1 MLYLYITEIHLFYK
15 GDNHMV
21 MNMNNLRIF
30 MKVAEKMNITEAS
43 KELFISQPA
52 VSKAVK
58 NLEKS
63 LNIKLFIRDKQ
74 NGLMLTEVGKE
85 ILILARQMK
94 VIENKIYQVA
104 DRENK
109 LLNGKIK
116 VGSFPAVSTNIL
128 PKTIAL
134 FRSKY
139 PLVNIELVEGTSNQ
153 IKEWVEDRTVDMGI
167 VASPFDPYEFKILH
181 NDYMVA
187 IIPENHR
194 LNQEKKIDLE
204 KYQNEIIFCKGGH
217 EIAISKIFQINNI
230 EFKENLTVQN
240 AETLINMVKN
250 NLGIGI
256 ISNFTLSSVSHNLI
270 IKNINPR
277 ITRDIGIIT
286 HSFDEVTPATKEFI
300 NVMIQSHKS
309 ESFKAQEISDT
320 NK

>member
-1 MLYLYITEIHLFYK
+1 
-15 GDNHMV
+15 MV
-21 MNMNNLRIF
+21 MNMNNLKIF
-30 MKVAEKMNITEAS
+30 MKVAEKLNITEAS
-43 KELFISQPA
+43 KDLFISQPA

-74 NGLMLTEVGKE
+74 KGLMLTEVGKE

-109 LLNGKIK
+109 LLSGKIK

-128 PKTIAL
+128 PSTIAL

-139 PLVNIELVEGTSNQ
+139 PLVTIELVEGTSNQ
-153 IKEWVEDRTVDMGI
+153 IKELVEDRTVDMGI
-167 VASPFDPYEFKILH
+167 VASPFDPYEFEIIN

-194 LNQEKKIDLE
+194 LSREKKIDLE

-217 EIAISKIFQINNI
+217 EIAISKIFQKNNI

-240 AETLINMVKN
+240 AQTLINMVKN
-250 NLGIGI
+250 NIGIGI
-256 ISNFTLSSVSHNLI
+256 ISKFTLSSVSHNLI

-286 HSFDEVTPATKEFI
+286 HSFNEVTPATKEFI

-309 ESFKAQEISDT
+309 ESFKVQEVSDID
-320 NK
+320 

>member
-1 MLYLYITEIHLFYK
+1 
-15 GDNHMV
+15 MV
-21 MNMNNLRIF
+21 MNMNNLKIF
-30 MKVAEKMNITEAS
+30 MKVAEKLNITEAS
-43 KELFISQPA
+43 KDLFISQPA

-74 NGLMLTEVGKE
+74 KGLMLTEVGKE

-109 LLNGKIK
+109 LLSGKIK

-128 PKTIAL
+128 PNTIAL

-139 PLVNIELVEGTSNQ
+139 PLVTIELVEGTSNQ

-167 VASPFDPYEFKILH
+167 VASPFDPYEFEIIN

-194 LNQEKKIDLE
+194 LSQENKIDLE

-217 EIAISKIFQINNI
+217 EIAISRIFQKNNI

-240 AETLINMVKN
+240 AQTLINMVKN

-256 ISNFTLSSVSHNLI
+256 ISKFTLSSMSHNLI

-286 HSFDEVTPATKEFI
+286 HSFNEVTPATKEFI
-300 NVMIQSHKS
+300 TIMIQSHKS
-309 ESFKAQEISDT
+309 ESFMDQEVSEIDI
-320 NK
+320 

>member
-1 MLYLYITEIHLFYK
+1 
-15 GDNHMV
+15 MV
-21 MNMNNLRIF
+21 MNRNNLKIF
-30 MKVAEKMNITEAS
+30 LKVAEKLNITEAS
-43 KELFISQPA
+43 RELFISQPA

-58 NLEKS
+58 NLEGS

-74 NGLMLTEVGKE
+74 NGLILTEVGKE

-128 PKTIAL
+128 PKVFAL

-153 IKEWVEDRTVDMGI
+153 IKEWVEDRTVDIGI
-167 VASPFDPYEFKILH
+167 VASPFDPYEFEILN

-194 LNQEKKIDLE
+194 LNQEKKIHLE

-217 EIAISKIFQINNI
+217 EIAISKIFQKNNI
-230 EFKENLTVQN
+230 EFQENLTVQN

-256 ISNFTLSSVSHNLI
+256 ISNFTLSSISHNLI
-270 IKNINPR
+270 IKDINPS

-286 HSFDEVTPATKEFI
+286 HSFDEVTPATNEFI
-300 NVMIQSHKS
+300 NVIIQ
-309 ESFKAQEISDT
+309 FCNSDLFAP
-320 NK
+320 

>member
-1 MLYLYITEIHLFYK
+1 
-15 GDNHMV
+15 MV
-21 MNMNNLRIF
+21 MNMNNLKIF

-74 NGLMLTEVGKE
+74 NGLMLTKVGKE

-104 DRENK
+104 NREDK
-109 LLNGKIK
+109 LLSGKVKI
-116 VGSFPAVSTNIL
+116 GSFPAVSTNIL

-139 PLVNIELVEGTSNQ
+139 PLINIELVEGTSNQ
-153 IKEWVEDRTVDMGI
+153 IKEWVKDRSVDMGI
-167 VASPFDPYEFKILH
+167 VASPFDPYEFEIIN

-194 LNQEKKIDLE
+194 LSQEKKIDLE

-217 EIAISKIFQINNI
+217 EIAITKIFQKNHI

-277 ITRDIGIIT
+277 VTRDIGIIT
-286 HSFDEVTPATKEFI
+286 HSFNEVTPATKEFI
-300 NVMIQSHKS
+300 NVTIQSHKS
-309 ESFKAQEISDT
+309 ESVKDQEISDIDIKSLT
-320 NK
+320 RK

>member
-1 MLYLYITEIHLFYK
+1 MNI
-15 GDNHMV
+15 
-21 MNMNNLRIF
+21 NMNNIRIF

-94 VIENKIYQVA
+94 VFENKIYQVA

-109 LLNGKIK
+109 LLSGKIK

-153 IKEWVEDRTVDMGI
+153 IKEWVEDRTIDMGI
-167 VASPFDPYEFKILH
+167 VASPFDPYEFEILN

-187 IIPENHR
+187 IIPENDR
-194 LNQEKKIDLE
+194 LIQEKKIDLD

-217 EIAISKIFQINNI
+217 EIAISKIFQKNNI

-256 ISNFTLSSVSHNLI
+256 ISKFTLSSVSHKLI
-270 IKNINPR
+270 IKDINPR

-300 NVMIQSHKS
+300 NIMNRFHKPELFS
-309 ESFKAQEISDT
+309 AR
-320 NK
+320 

>member
-1 MLYLYITEIHLFYK
+1 
-15 GDNHMV
+15 MV

-30 MKVAEKMNITEAS
+30 IKVAEKLNITEAS

-63 LNIKLFIRDKQ
+63 LTIKLFIRNKQ
-74 NGLMLTEVGKE
+74 NGVMLTEAGKE
-85 ILILARQMK
+85 ILVLARQMK
-94 VIENKIYQVA
+94 GIENKIYQVA
-104 DRENK
+104 EQENK
-109 LLNGKIK
+109 LLSGKIK

-134 FRSKY
+134 FRSNY

-153 IKEWVEDRTVDMGI
+153 IKEWVGDRTVDMGI
-167 VASPFDPYEFKILH
+167 VASPFEPFEFEIVN

-194 LNQEKKIDLE
+194 LTQEKKIDLE

-217 EIAISKIFQINNI
+217 EIAISKIFQQNKM

-256 ISNFTLSSVSHNLI
+256 ISNFSLSSVSHNLI
-270 IKNINPR
+270 IKDINPR
-277 ITRDIGIIT
+277 INRDIGMIT
-286 HSFDEVTPATKEFI
+286 HSFDDVTPATKEFI
-300 NVMIQSHKS
+300 YVMKKFCES
-309 ESFKAQEISDT
+309 EFFTPERFSDK
-320 NK
+320 NKIE

>member
-1 MLYLYITEIHLFYK
+1 
-15 GDNHMV
+15 
-21 MNMNNLRIF
+21 

-58 NLEKS
+58 NLEIS
-63 LNIKLFIRDKQ
+63 LNIKLFIRDKH
-74 NGLMLTEVGKE
+74 GLKLTEVGKE

-94 VIENKIYQVA
+94 GIENKIYQVA

-109 LLNGKIK
+109 LLSGKIK

-139 PLVNIELVEGTSNQ
+139 PLVKIELAEGTSNQ
-153 IKEWVEDRTVDMGI
+153 IKEWVAHRTVDMGI
-167 VASPFDPYEFKILH
+167 VASPFDPYEFEILT

-187 IIPENHR
+187 ILPENHR
-194 LNQEKKIDLE
+194 LNQEKKIDLTN
-204 KYQNEIIFCKGGH
+204 YQNEIIFCKGGH
-217 EIAISKIFQINNI
+217 EIAISKIFQKNNI
-230 EFKENLTVQN
+230 ELKENLTVQN
-240 AETLINMVKN
+240 AETLIKMVKN

-300 NVMIQSHKS
+300 NIMNQFHKS
-309 ESFKAQEISDT
+309 ELISVQENLDNN
-320 NK
+320 NKKGCTPY

>member
-1 MLYLYITEIHLFYK
+1 
-15 GDNHMV
+15 MV

-52 VSKAVK
+52 VSKAIK

-74 NGLMLTEVGKE
+74 NGLILTEAGKE
-85 ILILARQMK
+85 VLILARQME

-104 DRENK
+104 DQENK
-109 LLNGKIK
+109 LLRGKIK
-116 VGSFPAVSTNIL
+116 VGSFPAVSTIIL
-128 PKTIAL
+128 PKTISL

-139 PLVNIELVEGTSNQ
+139 PLINIELVEGTSNQ

-167 VASPFDPYEFKILH
+167 VASPFEPYEFEIL
-181 NDYMVA
+181 NTDYMVA

-194 LNQEKKIDLE
+194 LNQEKKIELE

-217 EIAISKIFQINNI
+217 EIAISKTFQKNNI
-230 EFKENLTVQN
+230 ELKENLTVQN

-256 ISNFTLSSVSHNLI
+256 ISSFTLSSVTHNLI
-270 IKNINPR
+270 IKDINPR
-277 ITRDIGIIT
+277 ITRDIGIIA

-300 NVMIQSHKS
+300 NILNQVHKS
-309 ESFKAQEISDT
+309 ELFRP
-320 NK
+320 

>member
-1 MLYLYITEIHLFYK
+1 
-15 GDNHMV
+15 MV
-21 MNMNNLRIF
+21 MNMNNLKIF
-30 MKVAEKMNITEAS
+30 MKVAEKMNVTEAS
-43 KELFISQPA
+43 KDLFISQPA

-63 LNIKLFIRDKQ
+63 LNLKLFIRDKQ
-74 NGLMLTEVGKE
+74 KGLMLTEVGKE

-109 LLNGKIK
+109 LLSGKIK

-128 PKTIAL
+128 PSTIAL

-139 PLVNIELVEGTSNQ
+139 PLVTIELVEGTSNQ

-167 VASPFDPYEFKILH
+167 VASPFDPYEFEIIN

-187 IIPENHR
+187 VIPENHR
-194 LNQEKKIDLE
+194 LSQEKKIDLE

-217 EIAISKIFQINNI
+217 EIAISKIFQKNNI

-240 AETLINMVKN
+240 AQTLINMVKN

-256 ISNFTLSSVSHNLI
+256 ISKFTLSSVSHNLI
-270 IKNINPR
+270 IKTINPR

-286 HSFDEVTPATKEFI
+286 HSFNEVTPSTKEFI

-309 ESFKAQEISDT
+309 ESF
-320 NK
+320 